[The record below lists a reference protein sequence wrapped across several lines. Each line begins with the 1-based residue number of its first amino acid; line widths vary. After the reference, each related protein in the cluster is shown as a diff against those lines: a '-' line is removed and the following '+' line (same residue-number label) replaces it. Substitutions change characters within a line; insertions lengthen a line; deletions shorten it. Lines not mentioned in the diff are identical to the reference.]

1 MTKFILTDVY
11 DDTGDLIRIEARDS
25 TGKFV
30 VQAVWDPNDEQ
41 TSENR
46 EAFREW
52 FYRILKQKEHQV

>member
-11 DDTGDLIRIEARDS
+11 DDNGDLVRIEARDS
-25 TGKFV
+25 EGQFV

-52 FYRILKQKEHQV
+52 FYRILKQKEYQA